1 MYRKRSATTKTV
13 PCRTSIASI
22 PIKRPNCKEAL
33 TQILSKHVSAMRFRV
48 ICSLLNESLI
58 YVDSGWTRQPFL
70 GNVCNRR
77 NRYLLMFG
85 ERLVFEVR
93 IVAVRIVRV
102 IYVFVMLIKIRE
114 GTIFQ
119 NKTMDSTIFLEFSSF
134 SLLFYF
140 NDYSFFFVDLCGG
153 NDPFFEVRIGW
164 SLNIS
169 TWFLVFF
176 FLSYETDLNY

>member
-1 MYRKRSATTKTV
+1 
-13 PCRTSIASI
+13 
-22 PIKRPNCKEAL
+22 
-33 TQILSKHVSAMRFRV
+33 
-48 ICSLLNESLI
+48 
-58 YVDSGWTRQPFL
+58 
-70 GNVCNRR
+70 
-77 NRYLLMFG
+77 MFG

-102 IYVFVMLIKIRE
+102 INVFVMLIKIRE

-119 NKTMDSTIFLEFSSF
+119 DKTMDSTIFLEFSSF